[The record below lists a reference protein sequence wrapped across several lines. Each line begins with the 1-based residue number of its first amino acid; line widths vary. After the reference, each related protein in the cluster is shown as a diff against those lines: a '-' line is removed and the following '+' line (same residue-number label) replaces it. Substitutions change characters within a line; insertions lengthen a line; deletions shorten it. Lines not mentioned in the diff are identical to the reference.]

1 MAKEAP
7 PLTLPLSLPNPQ
19 PLPHLGAVP
28 SVGENRK
35 LEIALLQL
43 QGLQRLMAPS
53 PLDLARLSLP
63 LDGITHLP
71 IFSSQDSLHTHT
83 HTHDGRK

>member
-1 MAKEAP
+1 MAKEALP
-7 PLTLPLSLPNPQ
+7 PILPQPLPNHQ

-28 SVGENRK
+28 YVGENRK

-53 PLDLARLSLP
+53 PLDLALLSLH
-63 LDGITHLP
+63 LDTVTHLP
-71 IFSSQDSLHTHT
+71 MFSPPDSLYTHT
-83 HTHDGRK
+83 HTHAGWK